1 MSGTPGIAERLLA
14 LEAAVAALQT
24 ELQTLAGKTTPARK
38 AQPREDRAPDKTLP
52 AANATPDKAP

>member
-1 MSGTPGIAERLLA
+1 MGPAQGIGDRLLA
-14 LEAAVAALQT
+14 LEAAVAALQA
-24 ELQTLAGKTTPARK
+24 ELQTLAGRTTPARK

>member
-1 MSGTPGIAERLLA
+1 MGPAQGIGDRLLA

-24 ELQTLAGKTTPARK
+24 ELQALAGKTTSARK
-38 AQPREDRAPDKTLP
+38 AQPREDHAPDKTLP